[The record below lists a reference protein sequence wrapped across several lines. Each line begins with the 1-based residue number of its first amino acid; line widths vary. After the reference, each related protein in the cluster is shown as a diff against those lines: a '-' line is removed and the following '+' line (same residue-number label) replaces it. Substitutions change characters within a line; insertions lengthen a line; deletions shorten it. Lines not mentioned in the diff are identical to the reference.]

1 MPSPFPGMDPF
12 IEGQRWRD
20 FHHSFIET
28 LREQLVP
35 RVLPRY
41 DVEVEERVYL
51 EKVGDDLGHPIGP
64 DVSVWD
70 SSPGTTTHEGHGR
83 ELRGSAS
90 AVLEPDVLTLP
101 DTLRLTEGY
110 LQIRRRGTM
119 ELVTVIEVLSPTNKS
134 PSDGYQEYLNK
145 RVALFETPVN
155 LVEIDLLRGGTRLPT
170 KEPLKPADYYT
181 FVCRCER
188 RPKLEVYGWPL
199 RRRLPA
205 LPVPLAGDDPDVVM
219 DLQEVLDAVYER
231 AGYRHYLNYE
241 RNVEPPLDEAD
252 AEWVRRTLGKA

>member
-1 MPSPFPGMDPF
+1 
-12 IEGQRWRD
+12 
-20 FHHSFIET
+20 
-28 LREQLVP
+28 
-35 RVLPRY
+35 
-41 DVEVEERVYL
+41 VYL
-51 EKVGDDLGHPIGP
+51 ERVGDHLGNPIGP

-70 SSPGTTTHEGHGR
+70 SSPATTTHEGYGR
-83 ELRGSAS
+83 ESRASVS

-170 KEPLKPADYYT
+170 KESLRPADYYT

-199 RRRLPA
+199 RHRLPA
-205 LPVPLAGDDPDVVM
+205 LPVPLADDDPDVIM

-231 AGYRHYLNYE
+231 AGYQHYLNYE
-241 RNVEPPLDEAD
+241 RDVEPPLDAAD
-252 AEWVRRTLGKA
+252 AEWVSQILEDAWRR